1 MTRPLTAVVGLLV
14 LVNGTAPHAQ
24 RAARPAVG
32 VESHIVALWRTC
44 NECIGQ
50 GHEPVDER
58 ARRQH
63 PVGSDRIRSSP
74 HSSSGAYRPPWE
86 ASNETA

>member
-24 RAARPAVG
+24 RAAHPAVG

-63 PVGSDRIRSSP
+63 PVGSDRIHQPLLTPLVVCRVP
-74 HSSSGAYRPPWE
+74 ATMGGFK
-86 ASNETA
+86 